1 MLMLMHVEKECA
13 KSGRKPEHA
22 PVAWIP
28 DGKSFVIRSKER
40 LVSDLLPQ
48 FFRQG
53 KFSSFTRKLYRWGF
67 RQVNMQRDR
76 QPQAMYFGN
85 EYFQRDNK
93 ALLTNMRSITAAGI
107 RREKAA
113 EFKQSEEV
121 PSSFQPQ
128 PQLQNIDS
136 RGLPGFSLPSMS
148 FFPSDRLLAAQ
159 PRMTEPSLLPMGAFH
174 QSSIESAMF
183 HEALANAHLQ
193 RQLAMQQA
201 SFQCQDQA
209 AGQYLRALSQ
219 LSAAPNR
226 SALQMPHAHVPQ
238 LNLGPP
244 MPPAVVGFPSSANL
258 QQAVTER
265 DRLIAML
272 LRQTH
277 QPPPLR

>member
-13 KSGRKPEHA
+13 KSGRKPGHA
-22 PVAWIP
+22 PVAWMP
-28 DGKSFVIRSKER
+28 DGKSFVIRSKEK

-93 ALLTNMRSITAAGI
+93 AQLTNMRSITAAGI

-113 EFKQSEEV
+113 ESKQTEEV
-121 PSSFQPQ
+121 PSGFQPQ
-128 PQLQNIDS
+128 QQLQTVSS
-136 RGLPGFSLPSMS
+136 RDLSGLSLPSMS
-148 FFPSDRLLAAQ
+148 FLSDRSLAAH
-159 PRMTEPSLLPMGAFH
+159 PRMTEPSLLTIGAYH
-174 QSSIESAMF
+174 QSRIQSSML
-183 HEALANAHLQ
+183 HEALANAQLQ
-193 RQLAMQQA
+193 RHLAMQQA
-201 SFQCQDQA
+201 SLQHQGPA
-209 AGQYLRALSQ
+209 AEQYLRALSQ
-219 LSAAPNR
+219 LSEAPNL
-226 SALQMPHAHVPQ
+226 SALQLPHAHVSQ
-238 LNLGPP
+238 CNLGPF
-244 MPPAVVGFPSSANL
+244 MPPAVTGFPSSTNL

-265 DRLIAML
+265 ERLIALL

>member
-22 PVAWIP
+22 PVAWIS

-40 LVSDLLPQ
+40 LVSELLPQ

-76 QPQAMYFGN
+76 LPQAMYFGN

-113 EFKQSEEV
+113 ETRQSEEV
-121 PSSFQPQ
+121 PSGFQPQ
-128 PQLQNIDS
+128 PQLQTVDS
-136 RGLPGFSLPSMS
+136 RGLSGFSMPSMS
-148 FFPSDRLLAAQ
+148 FPSDRSLAAQ
-159 PRMTEPSLLPMGAFH
+159 PRMTEPSLLTMGSYQ
-174 QSSIESAMF
+174 QSRIQSAMF
-183 HEALANAHLQ
+183 HEALANAQMQ
-193 RQLAMQQA
+193 RQLAVQQA
-201 SFQCQDQA
+201 SFQCQDQV

-238 LNLGPP
+238 RNLGPP
-244 MPPAVVGFPSSANL
+244 MPPALAGFSSSADL
-258 QQAVTER
+258 QQAITER
-265 DRLIAML
+265 ECLIAML

-277 QPPPLR
+277 HPSPLR

>member
-13 KSGRKPEHA
+13 KSGRKPGHA
-22 PVAWIP
+22 PVAWMP
-28 DGKSFVIRSKER
+28 DGKSFVIRSKEK

-93 ALLTNMRSITAAGI
+93 AQLTNMRSITAAGI

-113 EFKQSEEV
+113 ESKQSEEV
-121 PSSFQPQ
+121 PSGFQPQ
-128 PQLQNIDS
+128 PQLQTVGS
-136 RGLPGFSLPSMS
+136 RDLFSLPSMS
-148 FFPSDRLLAAQ
+148 FASEISLAAH
-159 PRMTEPSLLPMGAFH
+159 PRMTEPSLLTIGAYQ
-174 QSSIESAMF
+174 QSRIQSAML
-183 HEALANAHLQ
+183 HEALANAQLQ
-193 RQLAMQQA
+193 RHLVMQQA
-201 SFQCQDQA
+201 SIQRQDPA

-219 LSAAPNR
+219 LSEAPNL
-226 SALQMPHAHVPQ
+226 SALQMPHVHVPQ
-238 LNLGPP
+238 CNLGPP
-244 MPPAVVGFPSSANL
+244 VPPAVTGFPSSTNL
-258 QQAVTER
+258 QQAANDRE
-265 DRLIAML
+265 RLIAML

-277 QPPPLR
+277 

>member
-1 MLMLMHVEKECA
+1 MLMLMHVEKEWA

-28 DGKSFVIRSKER
+28 DGKSFVIRSKEG

-113 EFKQSEEV
+113 ECKQSEEV

-128 PQLQNIDS
+128 SQLQNVDS
-136 RGLPGFSLPSMS
+136 RGVPGFPLPSMP
-148 FFPSDRLLAAQ
+148 FPSDRSLAAQ
-159 PRMTEPSLLPMGAFH
+159 PRMNEPPFITRGVYR
-174 QSSIESAMF
+174 QSSIQSAMF
-183 HEALANAHLQ
+183 HEALANAHMQ
-193 RQLAMQQA
+193 RQLSMQQA

-238 LNLGPP
+238 RNCGPP
-244 MPPAVVGFPSSANL
+244 MPPALAGFASSANL
-258 QQAVTER
+258 QQTVTER
-265 DRLIAML
+265 ECLIAML

>member
-28 DGKSFVIRSKER
+28 DGKSFVIRSKEK

-85 EYFQRDNK
+85 EYFQRDKK

-113 EFKQSEEV
+113 ECKQSEEV

-128 PQLQNIDS
+128 PQLQNVDS
-136 RGLPGFSLPSMS
+136 RGMPGFSLTSMP
-148 FFPSDRLLAAQ
+148 FPNDRSLAAR
-159 PRMTEPSLLPMGAFH
+159 PRVTEPSLLPMGAYH
-174 QSSIESAMF
+174 QSRIESAMF
-183 HEALANAHLQ
+183 REALANAQLQ
-193 RQLAMQQA
+193 RQLAIQQA
-201 SFQCQDQA
+201 NFQCQDQT
-209 AGQYLRALSQ
+209 AGQYFRALSQ

-226 SALQMPHAHVPQ
+226 SALQMPHGHASQRH
-238 LNLGPP
+238 LGPP
-244 MPPAVVGFPSSANL
+244 MPPAVAGFPSSANL

>member
-22 PVAWIP
+22 PVAWIS

-76 QPQAMYFGN
+76 LPQAMYFGN

-93 ALLTNMRSITAAGI
+93 ALLTNMRSITAAGT

-113 EFKQSEEV
+113 ESKQSEEV

-128 PQLQNIDS
+128 LQLQTVDS
-136 RGLPGFSLPSMS
+136 RCLPGFHLPSMS
-148 FFPSDRLLAAQ
+148 FPSDRPLAAQ
-159 PRMTEPSLLPMGAFH
+159 PRMTEPSILTVGAYH
-174 QSSIESAMF
+174 QSRVQSAMF
-183 HEALANAHLQ
+183 HEALVNAQMQ

-201 SFQCQDQA
+201 TFQCQDQA

-226 SALQMPHAHVPQ
+226 SALQRPHAHVPQ
-238 LNLGPP
+238 RNLGPP
-244 MPPAVVGFPSSANL
+244 MPPALAGFPSSANR
-258 QQAVTER
+258 QQALTER
-265 DRLIAML
+265 ECLIAML
-272 LRQTH
+272 LRHTRQ
-277 QPPPLR
+277 PPLR

>member
-1 MLMLMHVEKECA
+1 MLMHVEKECA
-13 KSGRKPEHA
+13 KSGRKPEHS

-28 DGKSFVIRSKER
+28 DGKSFVIRSKEKF
-40 LVSDLLPQ
+40 VSDLLPQ

-113 EFKQSEEV
+113 ESKQSEEV
-121 PSSFQPQ
+121 PSGFQPQ
-128 PQLQNIDS
+128 PQLQTVDS
-136 RGLPGFSLPSMS
+136 RGSPGFSLASMS
-148 FFPSDRLLAAQ
+148 FPGDRSLAAH
-159 PRMTEPSLLPMGAFH
+159 PRMTEPSLLAYQH
-174 QSSIESAMF
+174 SRIQSAMF
-183 HEALANAHLQ
+183 HEALANAQMQ
-193 RQLAMQQA
+193 RQFAMQQA
-201 SFQCQDQA
+201 NFQCQDQA
-209 AGQYLRALSQ
+209 AGQYLRTLSQ

-226 SALQMPHAHVPQ
+226 SAMQMPHAHVPQ
-238 LNLGPP
+238 RNFGPP
-244 MPPAVVGFPSSANL
+244 LPSAVAGFPSNANL

-265 DRLIAML
+265 ERLIAML
-272 LRQTH
+272 LRQT
-277 QPPPLR
+277 QQR